1 MKAWDVTIRGANGKP
16 EIITISAE
24 TREEVFAKLA
34 KVGKHAVR
42 VDATSGEKA
51 RKSFSKAMPPKTK
64 KYSLAFALFSLF
76 IVIAIFS
83 YFNQRRESPIDN
95 IKDDKAPTKVTVVT
109 PSPRTN
115 KVNKVK
121 TPKKKSSEDEII
133 RRREMLKKMT
143 PEQKLDFLF
152 EQAQK
157 RPLPQEPSS
166 NRIYRTSIEQVM
178 DWVFSCE
185 VGNPP
190 PLLPQMSMFDEAHLA
205 EILLMD
211 NPIKETD
218 NEKVRESKEM
228 MKIAKKEFIDFIKKG
243 GDPHEFLP
251 YYHGQLV
258 QAHEEWKMARKSIF
272 DIVKSEPEIAIEYI
286 KKINSQL
293 EEKGIKKVTVPPK
306 MLERF
311 GIQLEE

>member
-1 MKAWDVTIRGANGKP
+1 MKTWEVTTRGADGKP
-16 EIITISAE
+16 EVITISAE
-24 TREEVFAKLA
+24 TRQEVFAELA
-34 KVGKHAVR
+34 KMGTKAIRIEEATGKKPRKASSGGAPSKGRGLIAAAIVILGVGAAVW
-42 VDATSGEKA
+42 
-51 RKSFSKAMPPKTK
+51 FLMPKTEKPVEVK
-64 KYSLAFALFSLF
+64 K
-76 IVIAIFS
+76 
-83 YFNQRRESPIDN
+83 D
-95 IKDDKAPTKVTVVT
+95 
-109 PSPRTN
+109 
-115 KVNKVK
+115 
-121 TPKKKSSEDEII
+121 PKKQIKAEPVKPVKAKPVKKEEVKEEKPVDNEIA

-143 PEQKLDFLF
+143 PEERLDYLF
-152 EQAQK
+152 ERAK
-157 RPLPQEPSS
+157 ERPLPQEPSS
-166 NRIYRTSIEQVM
+166 NRIYRTSLEQVM

-211 NPIKETD
+211 NPVKDTD
-218 NEKVRESKEM
+218 SDKVRASKEM

-258 QAHEEWKMARKSIF
+258 QAHEEWKMARQSIVETVKNEP
-272 DIVKSEPEIAIEYI
+272 DIAVEYI
-286 KKINSQL
+286 KKVNAQL

-311 GIQLEE
+311 GIQAEEL